1 MNYIK
6 RFDEIGLQDIGL
18 VGGKNASL
26 GQMIVDLTQKG
37 IAVPHGFAITARAY
51 WHFISFNS
59 LLETLKQIRGAINV
73 SDPESLRSGAQH
85 IRTTIINGHYPLDLR
100 NEIISAYQ
108 HLSHRYHEADCDVAV
123 RSSATAEDLPGA
135 SFAGQQETY
144 LHIHSVDSLLES
156 VKKCFASLFT
166 ERAIVYRKEKGFDD
180 FAIGL
185 SVGVQK
191 MIRSDL
197 AVSGV
202 AFSLDTETGFKDAI
216 IIDASY
222 GLGEAIVQGKV
233 TPDEFVVHKPT
244 LALGYKPIIK
254 KKLGNKNI
262 RFRYGTTVNVIEES
276 VSDTDQHRFCLAD
289 DEIIE
294 LAQSVATIENHYSA
308 LAGSWV
314 PMDIEW
320 AKDGKDGKL
329 YIIQARPE
337 TVHAKEPAQKVYSH
351 YVLDTPTQPKALVT
365 GQSIGQQIV
374 TGAARIVKTLADVG
388 AVQKGDI
395 IVTEMTDPDWLPVLK
410 KARGIITDKG
420 GRTCHAAI
428 VARELGIAAL
438 VGTSDATQ
446 LLHNGQEVTLDCSQG
461 MQGAVYDGLIPFK
474 KIDTVL
480 EPLPTLTS
488 KIMINLADPDRAF
501 SCASLPVDGVG
512 LARLEF
518 VINSEIKVHPMA
530 LLYQEKV
537 LDGEIRNSIDV
548 ITNGYE
554 SGADF
559 FVDVLAQGIGMIAAA
574 FYPKPVIVRF
584 SDFKSNEYGNLIGG
598 SYFEP
603 EEENPMIGFRGAS
616 RYYHHA
622 YEPAFLLECA
632 AIKKVRSEM
641 GLTNVK
647 IMIPFVRT
655 IKEAQRVIE
664 LLDEQGLK
672 SGVDGLEIIM
682 MCEVPSNVILIDQFS
697 NYFDGFSIGS
707 NDLTQ
712 LTLGIDRD
720 SQLLL
725 PLFDERDPA
734 VMRMIELAIT
744 GAHEKHKHIGICGQA
759 PSDYPEIAHWL
770 LARAIDSISLNPDT
784 VIPFLQHITEKRA
797 ILQ

>member
-6 RFDEIGLQDIGL
+6 RFDEISLKDIGL

-26 GQMIVDLTQKG
+26 GQMIADLTQKG
-37 IAVPHGFAITARAY
+37 ISVPNGFAITAQAY
-51 WHFISFNS
+51 WHFITYNN
-59 LLETLKQIRGAINV
+59 LLNTLRQIRSTINCAD
-73 SDPESLRSGAQH
+73 SESLHTGAQQLRSA
-85 IRTTIINGHYPLDLR
+85 ITQGVYPNDLKD
-100 NEIISAYQ
+100 EIVTAYQ
-108 HLSHRYHEADCDVAV
+108 HLSEHYKETDCDVAV

-202 AFSLDTETGFKDAI
+202 AFSLDTESGFKDAI
-216 IIDASY
+216 IINASY
-222 GLGEAIVQGKV
+222 GLGETIVQGKV

-254 KKLGNKNI
+254 KKLGLKKV
-262 RFRYGTTVNVIEES
+262 RLCYGTLANVIEET
-276 VSDTDQHRFCLAD
+276 VPEADQNRFCLTD
-289 DEIIE
+289 EEIIT
-294 LAQSVATIENHYSA
+294 LAQFVATIENHYSA
-308 LAGSWV
+308 LEGHWV

-320 AKDGKDGKL
+320 AKDGKDGNI
-329 YIIQARPE
+329 YILQARPE
-337 TVHAKEPAQKVYSH
+337 TVHAQDDLHKVYSQ
-351 YVLDTPTQPKALVT
+351 YVLDVKETPQAIVI

-374 TGAARIVKTLADVG
+374 TGTARVVKSLADIR
-388 AVQKGDI
+388 AVQAGDI

-410 KARGIITDKG
+410 KASGIITDKG

-438 VGTSDATQ
+438 VGTTYATGTIQ
-446 LLHNGQEVTLDCSQG
+446 NGQSITLDCSQG

-480 EPLPTLTS
+480 ESLPAITS

-501 SCASLPVDGVG
+501 SFASLPVDGVG

-518 VINSEIKVHPMA
+518 IINSAIKVHPMA
-530 LLYQEKV
+530 LLCPEKITDQAV
-537 LDGEIRNSIDV
+537 KDAITSI
-548 ITNGYE
+548 THGYE
-554 SGADF
+554 TNEDF

-574 FYPKPVIVRF
+574 SYPKPVIVRF
-584 SDFKSNEYGNLIGG
+584 SDFKSNEYGNLVGG

-603 EEENPMIGFRGAS
+603 IEENPMIGFRGAS
-616 RYYHHA
+616 RYYNPA

-632 AIKKVRSEM
+632 AIKKVRYTM

-647 IMIPFVRT
+647 IMVPFVRT
-655 IKEAQRVIE
+655 VKEAQQVIE
-664 LLDEQGLK
+664 LLAKQGLS
-672 SGVDGLEIIM
+672 SGKDGLEIIM
-682 MCEVPSNVILIDQFS
+682 MCELPSNVILIDQFS
-697 NYFDGFSIGS
+697 KYFDGFSIGS

-734 VMRMIELAIT
+734 VMRMIELALV
-744 GAHEKHKHIGICGQA
+744 GAHEQGKYIGICGQA

-770 LARAIDSISLNPDT
+770 LAKGIDSISLNPDT
-784 VIPFLQHITEKRA
+784 VIPFLQNITEK
-797 ILQ
+797 